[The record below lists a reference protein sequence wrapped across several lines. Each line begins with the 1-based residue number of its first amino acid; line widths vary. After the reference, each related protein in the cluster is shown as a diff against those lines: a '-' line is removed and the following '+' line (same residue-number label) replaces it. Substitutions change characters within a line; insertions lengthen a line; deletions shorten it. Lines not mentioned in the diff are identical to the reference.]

1 MTLILPNT
9 PFYRTAENCGTFY
22 DSIFMPRYEDY
33 YYSIPADVSEDRKY
47 FLRFYR
53 NDGDSFVL
61 NRDIVDMFSGNLIVK
76 NQLLPDGLGT
86 ITLYGDSYRDDVFG
100 TWQVELVTAEINFMG
115 GVQDFDVIEF
125 IGCVNIFANQNCNPL
140 IKITY
145 ELYCGYEY
153 KFDYYLKGHLNRQP
167 AISDENI
174 SFLGTNGQPNVLF
187 SITHLPM
194 MLTTGV
200 MGWREQ
206 NFLEQVLNKNNFMI
220 NGNSVNKADGAIFT
234 VRNSATKGLIGS
246 ILLIASTIVFNAC
259 CKDYEAL
266 PQNYRVDNVR
276 LINNFV
282 DFTFADEYV
291 SGSGAWIGTSDG
303 IRLGFNTGDYDLDS
317 TWLNS
322 NSTVDGMGNY
332 VLQGITIANRLKELY
347 NADTN
352 PNKPEIVF
360 DGKKISISN
369 VNFSLINQISLYF
382 YNSTRLFPTFENYVF
397 IDTWSSYHVP
407 VTPSSDYEIDVDMSS
422 PLIFLFFVKINDIWV
437 EKTNEV
443 FNGSWKVLNTTDNV
457 TEWRI
462 TQSDGTTVVQS
473 GQVIAF

>member
-1 MTLILPNT
+1 MPNT

-22 DSIFMPRYEDY
+22 DSIYVPNYTPY
-33 YYSIPADVSEDRKY
+33 NYSLPV
-47 FLRFYR
+47 
-53 NDGDSFVL
+53 NDGDRSYYLQVSNGADDFVL
-61 NRDIVDMFSGNLIVK
+61 NRDILDMFDNGLIVTTIIE
-76 NQLLPDGLGT
+76 DGKLQ
-86 ITLYGDSYRDDVFG
+86 VFG
-100 TWQVELVTAEINFMG
+100 EYGFEYVDLDCNSWQLALVSGIVEDDIIT
-115 GVQDFDVIEF
+115 DIEEHEL
-125 IGCVNIFANQNCNPL
+125 IGCVSFISEVQCKSK

-145 ELYCGYEY
+145 ELYCGYEH
-153 KFDYYLKGHLNRQP
+153 KFNYYLKGHLNRQP

-206 NFLEQVLNKNNFMI
+206 QFLEQILNKNDFMI
-220 NGNSVNKADGAIFT
+220 NGNSFNKADGAIFT

-266 PQNYRVDNVR
+266 PQNYRVDNID
-276 LINNFV
+276 LSPNTLSI
-282 DFTFADEYV
+282 TMAEEYETNDA
-291 SGSGAWIGTSDG
+291 GAWIGSEGEGITFYWGDFWGNSYVNLTPSNIQDISTDGVSFWILSGSDLAETIRDLVQSDPISLKPQIAWSGNTLNITIPDG
-303 IRLGFNTGDYDLDS
+303 IELL
-317 TWLNS
+317 
-322 NSTVDGMGNY
+322 
-332 VLQGITIANRLKELY
+332 GITFNNGARI
-347 NADTN
+347 
-352 PNKPEIVF
+352 
-360 DGKKISISN
+360 
-369 VNFSLINQISLYF
+369 
-382 YNSTRLFPTFENYVF
+382 
-397 IDTWSSYHVP
+397 
-407 VTPSSDYEIDVDMSS
+407 S
-422 PLIFLFFVKINDIWV
+422 PLLSEYFSYETHADPLIYTNNTDRITLEAYFGEYLRFFVKINDIWV

>member
-9 PFYRTAENCGTFY
+9 PFYRTAENCGQFY
-22 DSIFMPRYEDY
+22 DSIYVPNYTPY
-33 YYSIPADVSEDRKY
+33 NYSLPV
-47 FLRFYR
+47 
-53 NDGDSFVL
+53 NDGDRSYYLQVSNGADDFVL
-61 NRDIVDMFSGNLIVK
+61 NRDILDMFDNGLIVTTIIE
-76 NQLLPDGLGT
+76 DGK
-86 ITLYGDSYRDDVFG
+86 IQVFG
-100 TWQVELVTAEINFMG
+100 EYGFEYVDLDCNSWQLALVSGIVEDDIIT
-115 GVQDFDVIEF
+115 DIEEHEL
-125 IGCVNIFANQNCNPL
+125 IGCVSFISEVQCKSK

-153 KFDYYLKGHLNRQP
+153 KFNYYLKGHLNRQP

-206 NFLEQVLNKNNFMI
+206 QFLEQILNKNDFMI

-276 LINNFV
+276 LVNDFV

-291 SGSGAWIGTSDG
+291 SGSGAWVGTSDG
-303 IRLGFNTGDYDLDS
+303 IIFNFITGYYDLDS
-317 TWLNS
+317 TWLNA
-322 NSTVDGMGNY
+322 NSTIDGMGNY

-347 NADTN
+347 NADPN

-360 DGKKISISN
+360 DGNKMSISN
-369 VNFSLINQISLYF
+369 VNYLPIDQISLYF
-382 YNSTRLFPTFENYVF
+382 YNSTRLFPTFEDYVL
-397 IDTWSSYHVP
+397 IETWSYISYPSVP
-407 VTPSSDYEIDVDMSS
+407 ASDYEIDVDMH
-422 PLIFLFFVKINDIWV
+422 PLTFLFFVKINDIWV